1 MSVANDNIIP
11 GNPISLSSDWT
22 SEPVYIYQIVVLA
35 IQLVFDG
42 SPNGVFSLECS
53 NDEYS
58 PSQEPQN
65 WTLIRGSE
73 QSVNEDGNHTWNI
86 EDAGYRW
93 VRVQWVRTSGSG
105 TLQSARYNG
114 KGV

>member
-1 MSVANDNIIP
+1 LSVANDNIIP
-11 GNPISLSSDWT
+11 GDPVSLAIDWT
-22 SEPVYIYQIVVLA
+22 SEPVYIYQIVVLS
-35 IQLVFDG
+35 IQLVFNG

-58 PSQEPQN
+58 SSQSPQN
-65 WTLIRGSE
+65 WTLITGSE

-86 EDAGYRW
+86 EDAGFRW
-93 VRVQWVRTSGSG
+93 VRVNWVSASGTG
-105 TLQSARYNG
+105 TLQVARYNG